1 MSTTP
6 FTKQFVTVSQAAQLI
21 GVSRQ
26 RMHQLIF
33 AYDLHA
39 EVVGSGRVK
48 VLHRKELRK
57 IPSERPPGPK
67 SGRRI

>member
-1 MSTTP
+1 
-6 FTKQFVTVSQAAQLI
+6 
-21 GVSRQ
+21 
-26 RMHQLIF
+26 MHQLIF
-33 AYDLHA
+33 AYDLQA